1 MKESALKRWL
11 LNFLKKIKK
20 MLYKQKKL
28 LYIIQAFDEV
38 HSNESTLG
46 GSYHRINIQ
55 KFKGDLRIAF
65 FGISGYFT

>member
-1 MKESALKRWL
+1 
-11 LNFLKKIKK
+11 
-20 MLYKQKKL
+20 MLYKQKKI

-55 KFKGDLRIAF
+55 KFKGGLRIAF
-65 FGISGYFT
+65 FGI

>member
-1 MKESALKRWL
+1 MKESALKKW
-11 LNFLKKIKK
+11 FLQFSKKIKK
-20 MLYKQKKL
+20 MLYKQKKI

-55 KFKGDLRIAF
+55 KFKGGLRIAF
-65 FGISGYFT
+65 FGISEDFT